1 MGFNR
6 IGNINTGNVEVN
18 PIYNTGVYP
27 IGTQNI
33 WDVKVAET
41 YTNNIPNVYVPSWM
55 VTQPNVDNLLPPV
68 VVNVG
73 NPIVDI
79 PGCVKAHKDNK
90 RHKTGIPIDKD
101 LVENDSKNAMT
112 LCPDGSYPAYSA
124 MNYEPD
130 QLTITYETKAPPVA
144 PPPDPEVNTPETP
157 SIPKTEG
164 DPECPGPTSL
174 RIGTVG
180 PNQKEKVVGHE
191 LQKTQQGTLI
201 CVELYEDI
209 NIAEQY
215 LPSAQIATTT
225 ASIAAVAGA
234 SALLAKPLADLL
246 LKVFKPAIKQ
256 VIGKVNKALGKTPY
270 KPTQAE
276 LKTNEY
282 RVKKGLLGINFAKDH
297 AKRMKSEKKREKE
310 QEKKIKEYK
319 KK

>member
-1 MGFNR
+1 MGIPR
-6 IGNINTGNVEVN
+6 IGNINTNN
-18 PIYNTGVYP
+18 ANVYP
-27 IGTQNI
+27 IGTRNI

-79 PGCVKAHKDNK
+79 PGCVEAHKDNK
-90 RHKTGIPIDKD
+90 RHKNNIPIDKD

-112 LCPDGSYPAYSA
+112 LCPDGSYPSYNA

-144 PPPDPEVNTPETP
+144 PPPEPDVTTPETP
-157 SIPKTEG
+157 PIPKAEG
-164 DPECPGPTSL
+164 DPDCPGPTSL
-174 RIGTVG
+174 RIGAVG

-191 LQKTQQGTLI
+191 LQKTSQGTMI

-209 NIAEQY
+209 NIVEQY

-256 VIGKVNKALGKTPY
+256 VITKINKALGKTPY
-270 KPTQAE
+270 KPTQSE

-282 RVKKGLLGINFAKDH
+282 RVKKGLLGINFAKDY
-297 AKRMKSEKKREKE
+297 AKRMKGEKKREKE
-310 QEKKIKEYK
+310 MEKKKKEYEK
-319 KK
+319 KKK